1 MTSVSPYTTA
11 IYCVISLFVGFV
23 LARVPQWFGSRAQH
37 TGPDVNSAAGP
48 VPPQN
53 PKELELMAT
62 SLDELT
68 SRVDSQVGQHTLRVS
83 EITSTLESSSK
94 DPNQDVLSAGKQL
107 ITENR
112 KLQSDLADAKAE
124 IVRQREMMSSCMQE
138 SRTDALTNIP
148 NRRALD
154 LEINRAFVQRRR
166 GGPTFTLLMFDIDHF
181 KRINDQYGHMVGDQL
196 LKCIS
201 RCLTNSLG
209 EFIFVARFGGE
220 EFVALLRRTPLEEA
234 MKIAERV
241 RCEIA
246 NSRYRVGDLEIQIT
260 TSIGIKEVGDSET
273 EAELL
278 QKADRALYS
287 AKNAGR
293 NRCYYHD
300 GTTCHYLAPELPPE
314 RPEMVLADVDVV
326 ATSLSQDVLSRAQ
339 RKAVPPIATGKA
351 VH

>member
-1 MTSVSPYTTA
+1 MTSVTVYTTA
-11 IYCVISLFVGFV
+11 IYCTISLFVGFI
-23 LARVPQWFGSRAQH
+23 LARAPQWFGSKTTPAD
-37 TGPDVNSAAGP
+37 GNSNPSTEAAP
-48 VPPQN
+48 RQN

-68 SRVDSQVGQHTLRVS
+68 SRVDSQVGQHSLRVS
-83 EITSTLESSSK
+83 EITSTLASSGN
-94 DPNQDVLSAGKQL
+94 DPLSAGKQL
-107 ITENR
+107 IAENH

-124 IVRQREMMSSCMQE
+124 IVRQREMMSSCVQE
-138 SRTDALTNIP
+138 SRTDALTGIP

-166 GGPTFTLLMFDIDHF
+166 GGPTFTLLMFDIDYF
-181 KRINDQYGHMVGDQL
+181 KRINDQYGHLVGDQL

-201 RCLTNSLG
+201 RCLTNALG
-209 EFIFVARFGGE
+209 EQIFVARFGGE
-220 EFVALLRRTPLEEA
+220 EFVAVLRRTPLDEA
-234 MKIAERV
+234 MKIAEGV

-246 NSRYRVGDLEIQIT
+246 NSRYRVADLEIQIT
-260 TSIGIKEVGDSET
+260 TSIGIKEIGDNET
-273 EAELL
+273 EAEFL

-300 GTTCHYLAPELPPE
+300 GNTCHYLAPELPPE
-314 RPEMVLADVDVV
+314 PVEMHVDEVGLIS
-326 ATSLSQDVLSRAQ
+326 TSMPQDVMSRIQ
-339 RKAVPPIATGKA
+339 RKAVPPFASGKI